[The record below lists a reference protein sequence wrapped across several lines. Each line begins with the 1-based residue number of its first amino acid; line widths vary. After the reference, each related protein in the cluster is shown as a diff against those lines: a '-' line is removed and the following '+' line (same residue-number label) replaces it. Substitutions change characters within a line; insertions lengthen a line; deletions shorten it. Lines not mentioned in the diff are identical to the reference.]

1 MQFDAASE
9 LRHDRHE
16 GIWMKTHSLARS
28 ARSWW
33 TARGDRCTLWL
44 LLLRLALGS
53 ALPSRYGR
61 TLGSMFRGLRA
72 RSREGNPWARSYS
85 VGRQLDAENN

>member
-16 GIWMKTHSLARS
+16 GIWMKTHPLARS
-28 ARSWW
+28 ARSWR

-61 TLGSMFRGLRA
+61 TLGSMSRGR
-72 RSREGNPWARSYS
+72 
-85 VGRQLDAENN
+85 RQAAKDTDAGTKL